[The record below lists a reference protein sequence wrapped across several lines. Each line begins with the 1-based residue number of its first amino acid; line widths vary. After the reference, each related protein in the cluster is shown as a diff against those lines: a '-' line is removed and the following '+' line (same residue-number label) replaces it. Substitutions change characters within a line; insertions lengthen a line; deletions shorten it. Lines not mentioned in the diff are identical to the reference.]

1 VLHWKKRMYWFRRF
15 WIYLPDVLPHDIAKQ
30 WKVVQ
35 SRNPPTWEC
44 RRSMLAW
51 LWRMRCGLDSEFHD
65 PYTSVCHQMKSYSS
79 DCGKSRGAITCRR
92 SRPSYSR
99 RRKTLR
105 KTK

>member
-1 VLHWKKRMYWFRRF
+1 
-15 WIYLPDVLPHDIAKQ
+15 
-30 WKVVQ
+30 
-35 SRNPPTWEC
+35 
-44 RRSMLAW
+44 
-51 LWRMRCGLDSEFHD
+51 MRCGLDSKFHD